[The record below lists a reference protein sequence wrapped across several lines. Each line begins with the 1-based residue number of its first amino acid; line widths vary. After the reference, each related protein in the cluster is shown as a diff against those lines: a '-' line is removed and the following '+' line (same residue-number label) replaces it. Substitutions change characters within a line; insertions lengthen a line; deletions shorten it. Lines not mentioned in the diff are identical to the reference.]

1 MFMICNVA
9 LIMIAGGVAADN
21 LVLAFVSGNGMGVFK
36 LAHAEKPKP
45 TVRPPHWLLILGLL
59 FIIQNMVLFYG
70 KWFGLF
76 TKGMLKGEEQLI
88 AIGLLFSM
96 SIRML
101 QELKTKNGAAKQV
114 ILSTGNFLEIGLG
127 TSIYVFAFGCTL
139 NWLNLDHRVV
149 ILALLSF
156 IALFLIGGTLLG
168 KYYFEKTFK
177 YLNKIA
183 AFLVMAGSV
192 LLIIEL
198 LKNNVK

>member
-1 MFMICNVA
+1 MIMICNIA
-9 LIMIAGGVAADN
+9 LICIAAGVAADN
-21 LVLAFVSGNGMGVFK
+21 LVLAFVSGNGMAVFK
-36 LAHAEKPKP
+36 SAQMEEPKS
-45 TVRPPHWLLILGLL
+45 TVRTPHWLLILGLI

-101 QELKTKNGAAKQV
+101 QELKIKNGAAKEV
-114 ILSTGNFLEIGLG
+114 LLSTRHFLEIGLG
-127 TSIYVFAFGCTL
+127 TSIYVFAFGCSL

-149 ILALLSF
+149 ILALLSL
-156 IALFLIGGTLLG
+156 IILFLIAGTLLG
-168 KYYFEKTFK
+168 KYHFEKTFK
-177 YLNKIA
+177 YLNTIA
-183 AFLVMAGSV
+183 AFLVMAGSI

-198 LKNNVK
+198 LKNNIK

>member
-1 MFMICNVA
+1 M
-9 LIMIAGGVAADN
+9 AADN
-21 LVLAFVSGNGMGVFK
+21 LVLAFVSGNGMAVFK
-36 LAHAEKPKP
+36 SARAERPKP

-70 KWFGLF
+70 KWFGLL

-101 QELKTKNGAAKQV
+101 QELKLKNSAVKQA
-114 ILSTGNFLEIGLG
+114 ILNTWDFLEIGLG
-127 TSIYVFAFGCTL
+127 SSVYVFAFGCAL

-149 ILALLSF
+149 ILTLLSL
-156 IALFLIGGTLLG
+156 IALFLIAGTLLG
-168 KYYFEKTFK
+168 KYHFEKTFK
-177 YLNKIA
+177 YLNKTA
-183 AFLVMAGSV
+183 AFLVMAGSA

-198 LKNNVK
+198 LKNNIK